1 MITRHYIINDPQ
13 GLHARPAAQF
23 VQAVAICPGTV
34 HVTFH
39 GKEVNGKSILN
50 ILSLGVRSGDQITVA
65 YETEDQATVNQC
77 ELALKPLLS

>member
-1 MITRHYIINDPQ
+1 MITRQYTIANPQ

-23 VQAVAICPGTV
+23 VQAAAICPGTV

-50 ILSLGVRSGDQITVA
+50 ILSLGVRSGDEITVA
-65 YETEDQATVNQC
+65 YDTEDQGVVDQC
-77 ELALKPLLS
+77 ESALKPLLT